1 MVQFTITLLIAA
13 KCTICDLV
21 KQSEGKIGKLRV
33 EEVEQMVCIHCIK
46 QQEIVNSAHPHL

>member
-1 MVQFTITLLIAA
+1 
-13 KCTICDLV
+13 V